1 MPSQPFD
8 ADALAAAARQF
19 ARLLA
24 ADPAAREAA
33 RIEVVLCGR
42 GPIERLFVLEA
53 GLIAAWPK
61 GLRRPPHDL
70 VASTGE
76 LGPASGLTLRAL
88 GVGGV
93 VLLRRVYDIEAKPR
107 AAANG

>member
-8 ADALAAAARQF
+8 DEALAAAASQF

-24 ADPAAREAA
+24 ADPAAREAE
-33 RIEVVLCGR
+33 RIEVTLCGR

-70 VASTGE
+70 VSSTGE
-76 LGPASGLTLRAL
+76 LGPSSGLILRAL
-88 GVGGV
+88 GADGAE
-93 VLLRRVYDIEAKPR
+93 LFRRVYDVEAKPR
-107 AAANG
+107 TAAHG